1 MSLVQAKGDTKA
13 DMECDHETSRS
24 GQGHLSKEQRQSH
37 QSDLMPKDNK
47 GQENIDDN
55 LGFPSSIH
63 DAVSRVLKGYD
74 WTLVSNPPKHN
85 NSSKR
90 RPYVKRPMNAF
101 MVWAQAARRKLADQY
116 PHLHNAELS
125 KTLGRLW
132 RLLGDEDKRPFV
144 EEAERLRQVHK
155 KNYPDYKYQPRRRK
169 SGKYPG
175 SLGTEIQGATVVF
188 SSLKTE
194 NVETLRTSPTNQ
206 QSSKPSTNSNLIG
219 IGWKSEN
226 MERFEH
232 LGLQSHAQ
240 QTTQPNGF
248 NQVDI
253 SKLTSEGICNMDLFQ
268 IDQCLPPFG
277 ALSSSW
283 SSTSSDNTNSFNF
296 SSTITASPV
305 SNHNSSKLLPIPT
318 SISSDVTQFFNPP
331 CVRREVDYDLVP
343 DGLSS
348 TSVSPVTD
356 QTEQNV
362 ISHNGKQQD
371 EPIKF
376 HELTPVVRS
385 TRPSCALSFSSEG
398 GIKALTSAPSNS
410 QNVNNLKNTFSDIS
424 YNNFQSD
431 FPTSLSH
438 QFEEAS
444 SYRFSQRSI
453 IPRQQYTIS
462 TGNIN
467 PQLMIQAYENK
478 PFL

>member
-1 MSLVQAKGDTKA
+1 MSVVQAKGETEEETK
-13 DMECDHETSRS
+13 CGHESSGS
-24 GQGHLSKEQRQSH
+24 GQDQRQGH
-37 QSDLMPKDNK
+37 QLSDLMPEDNK
-47 GQENIDDN
+47 SQENIDEN

-169 SGKYPG
+169 TGKYPG
-175 SLGTEIQGATVVF
+175 SLGTDEPVSEMQGATVVF

-194 NVETLRTSPTNQ
+194 NVGTLRTSAINQ

-232 LGLQSHAQ
+232 VGLQSHAQ
-240 QTTQPNGF
+240 QTAQPNGF
-248 NQVDI
+248 NQGDM
-253 SKLTSEGICNMDLFQ
+253 SKLTSEGMCNMDLFQ

-283 SSTSSDNTNSFNF
+283 TSTSPDDTNSFNF
-296 SSTITASPV
+296 SSTITAS
-305 SNHNSSKLLPIPT
+305 NHNTSKLLPISNT
-318 SISSDVTQFFNPP
+318 ISSDVTQFFNNT
-331 CVRREVDYDLVP
+331 CIRRDVDYDLVP

-348 TSVSPVTD
+348 TSVSPVLG
-356 QTEQNV
+356 QTEHSV
-362 ISHNGKQQD
+362 ITHNGKQED

-398 GIKALTSAPSNS
+398 AIKALISAPSTT
-410 QNVNNLKNTFSDIS
+410 QNVNNLKNAFSNIS
-424 YNNFQSD
+424 HNNYQSD
-431 FPTSLSH
+431 FPTSLSQ
-438 QFEEAS
+438 QFEEAN
-444 SYRFSQRSI
+444 SYRFCQRSV

-462 TGNIN
+462 TGNTK
-467 PQLMIQAYENK
+467 PQVMIQAYENK